1 MCPGASAAVY
11 AHEAQAEPPLV
22 QLVRQAH
29 EMVPAINSSS
39 DPAHPDA
46 PGPDDEG
53 PLYVARRKVYPQRVK
68 GTFRTIKW
76 IVLGITLAIYY
87 GLPFVRWDRGP
98 DAPSQAVLLDLPNRR
113 FYFFFIEIWPQEI
126 YYVTELLILAAMGL
140 FLMNAVAGRVWC
152 GYLCPQ
158 TVWTDLFQTVERWFE
173 GDRRAHLLRD
183 QQPWTVERA
192 ARTAAKHALWLF
204 VAWWTGGAWVLY
216 FADAPTL
223 VHDLATFEAPLIA
236 YGWIGILTFTTYALA
251 GHMREQVCLY
261 MCPWPRIQA
270 ALTDEHALNVTYRYD
285 RGEPRGSVKKN
296 AALRAHGEPAGDCI
310 DCYQCVYVCPTGID
324 IRNGANLGC
333 IQCGLC
339 IDACDAVMAKIGR
352 ARRLIAYDTD
362 LNIKRRAEGK
372 PALYRIIRS
381 RTLFYAAIIC
391 VVGAVMLFALATRS
405 DEGLSV
411 IHDRNPMFV
420 RLSDGEL
427 RNAYTIR
434 ILNKA
439 LEPRTFALT
448 LEGLPDLDLKVVGA
462 TSASGRTVLIA
473 VGPDQTHEVRAL
485 VSTYS
490 HLPKKASIP
499 LRFRIADTKTGERAS
514 AVDYFRG
521 P

>member
-1 MCPGASAAVY
+1 MRASRSAMVY
-11 AHEAQAEPPLV
+11 AHEARTEPLLA

-29 EMVPAINSSS
+29 EAASSGS
-39 DPAHPDA
+39 GSSASTHPDV
-46 PGPDDEG
+46 PEPDDEG
-53 PLYVARRKVYPQRVK
+53 PLYIARRKIYPQRVK

-87 GLPFVRWDRGP
+87 GLPFVRWNRGP

-113 FYFFFIEIWPQEI
+113 FYFFFIEIWPQEV
-126 YYVTELLILAAMGL
+126 YYVTGLLILAAMAL
-140 FLMNAVAGRVWC
+140 FLLNAVAGRVWC

-158 TVWTDLFQTVERWFE
+158 TVWTDLFQTIERWFE
-173 GDRRAHLLRD
+173 GDRRAHLLHDR
-183 QQPWTVERA
+183 QPWTFERG

-261 MCPWPRIQA
+261 MCTWPRIQA

-285 RGEPRGSVKKN
+285 RGEPRGSVKRN
-296 AALRAHGEPAGDCI
+296 AALRAGGKPAGDCI

-339 IDACDAVMAKIGR
+339 IDACDAVMAKIDR
-352 ARRLIAYDTD
+352 APRLIAYDTD
-362 LNIKRRAEGK
+362 LNIKRRAEGM
-372 PALYRIIRS
+372 PALYRIIRP
-381 RTLFYAAIIC
+381 RTVFYAAIIC
-391 VVGAVMLFALATRS
+391 IVGTVMMFTLATRS
-405 DEGLSV
+405 GEGLSV

-427 RNAYTIR
+427 RNAYTVR

-448 LEGLPDLDLKVVGA
+448 VDGLPDLDLKVVGA
-462 TSASGRTVLIA
+462 TPTSGRTAAIA
-473 VGPDQTHEVRAL
+473 VGPDQTHELRAL

-490 HLPKKASIP
+490 PLPAKASIP
-499 LRFRIADTKTGERAS
+499 LAFRITDTKTGARAS